1 VKVILIG
8 GEEISYYLGKMF
20 LNRGDKVTMVNKKP
34 QYCKYLAKKL
44 KALIINGDGTDNKVL
59 EQLEL
64 KSDDIFIALTP
75 RDQDNLVACLAAR
88 EIYKIENAIS
98 LINDPENLEV
108 FEKIGIEKTVSPVSI
123 MAKAIFASS
132 TVEKHIKSLLTDS
145 PDSSDLEIFEIDI
158 NESSPV
164 SKKQLKNIE
173 IKDGIIG
180 AIKRN
185 NSSIIPKGD
194 TYILPGDKLIIIS
207 KKEMKNSVYNTF
219 IGET

>member
-1 VKVILIG
+1 MKVILIG
-8 GEEISYYLGKMF
+8 GEEISYYLGRMF
-20 LNRGDKVTMVNKKP
+20 LNRGYKVTMVNKKP
-34 QYCKYLAKKL
+34 QYCRYLAKKL

-64 KSDDIFIALTP
+64 KSDDVFIALTP

-88 EIYKIENAIS
+88 EIYEIENAIA

-123 MAKAIFASS
+123 MAEAIFASS
-132 TVEKHIKSLLTDS
+132 TVEKHIKSLLT
-145 PDSSDLEIFEIDI
+145 DSSDLEIFEIDI

-207 KKEMKNSVYNTF
+207 KKEMKNSIYNTF